1 MYGKSWGGFNGLQ
14 VAYCQPPALRAV
26 ISLYSTDNRYTD
38 DIHSRGG
45 VIPVDLTIDDASG
58 FLSWSNCMFTWN
70 AKPPHPEM
78 YSGIEDSMEWKGNE
92 KIEKFWVY

>member
-14 VAYCQPPALRAV
+14 VSYCQPPALKAV
-26 ISLYSTDNRYTD
+26 ITLYSTDNRYTD

-45 VIPVDLTIDDASG
+45 CIPASG
-58 FLSWSNCMFTWN
+58 FLSWANCMFTWN

-78 YSGIEDSMEWKGNE
+78 FAGFENSNDLKDNE
-92 KIEKFWVY
+92 IYPHNFQIF